1 MTYFDKKRENYLN
14 PKIEHPYY
22 IYFDKIREKYVN
34 PRLLSA
40 STYM

>member
-14 PKIEHPYY
+14 PKTEHPYY
-22 IYFDKIREKYVN
+22 IYFDKIQEKYVH
-34 PRLLSA
+34 PRFKSA

>member
-14 PKIEHPYY
+14 PRTEDPYY
-22 IYFDKIREKYVN
+22 IYFDKIKEKYVN
-34 PRLLSA
+34 PRFKSA